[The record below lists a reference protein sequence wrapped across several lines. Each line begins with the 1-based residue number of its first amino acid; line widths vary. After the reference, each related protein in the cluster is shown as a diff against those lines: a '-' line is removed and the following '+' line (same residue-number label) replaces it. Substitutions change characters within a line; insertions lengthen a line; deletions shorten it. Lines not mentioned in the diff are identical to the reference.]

1 MKKRL
6 LSLLLLC
13 TLVFA
18 LSGCGEKTLLN
29 KKKPVSL
36 SFWHVYGEQ
45 AGSPMDLLVQEFNR
59 TVGQERGVQVQVTGM
74 SSASQIGGYLKEAQ
88 SGSKDV
94 QEMPDLFT
102 CHIIDALELG
112 EDNLVPWNEQF
123 TPDELS
129 DFIPGF
135 LSDGTAEDGRL
146 LIFPVSKSTQLL
158 MCNGSGFDRFS
169 AATGVG
175 YEDLATWEGFYDA
188 AGRFYDWS
196 DKPFCALDYPIRAVE
211 LCAMERG
218 SGDFYTESGWYDTD
232 NAVFKESWMQFARS
246 LAQGHVV
253 VSDLY
258 SNTQVMTGDVVC
270 GLGSS
275 AAILY
280 YNDTVTYPDNT
291 QEPMNLHV
299 LPMPKTA
306 GADALM
312 TQAGVGLCAYKTT
325 EQKAEAAALFVRWL
339 TEAERNLDFVAQTG
353 YMPVRSGAFDAI
365 TDYDNF
371 PAPAEGYRQLY
382 AALKTM
388 REDYTPVSGPRFE
401 GYYGRVSVLY
411 DGLRRL
417 QQELP
422 ARRSRRGHRRA
433 GGGNLGAAL
442 LHSLSEALAE
452 GGSVR
457 ARIFAL
463 KIETS
468 QALHAQAAT
477 VLYGRAG
484 SAAAVLAL
492 CRSASARAAQEP
504 AGGDEKILDL
514 PDGGL
519 PLGRDL
525 PVAERLGHGR
535 ASLGGYDGPDRGARE
550 GL

>member
-1 MKKRL
+1 MKKRMLAALL
-6 LSLLLLC
+6 LSALLF
-13 TLVFA
+13 T
-18 LSGCGEKTLLN
+18 LSGCGEKSLLN
-29 KKKPVSL
+29 KKEPVSL
-36 SFWHVYGEQ
+36 TFWHVYGEQ

-59 TVGQERGVQVQVTGM
+59 TVGQERGVQVKVTGT
-74 SSASQIGGYLKEAQ
+74 SSASKIGGYLKEAQ
-88 SGSKDV
+88 SGGQEV

-158 MCNGSGFDRFS
+158 MCNGSGFARFS
-169 AATGVG
+169 DATGVR
-175 YEDLATWEGFYDA
+175 YDDLATWEGFYDA
-188 AGRFYDWS
+188 AGKFYDWS
-196 DKPFCALDYPIRAVE
+196 GKPFCALDYPIRAVE

-218 SGDFYTESGWYDTD
+218 SGDFYTENGWYDTD

-325 EQKAEAAALFVRWL
+325 EQKAEASALFVRWL

-353 YMPVRSGAFDAI
+353 YMPVRNGAFDSI
-365 TDYDNF
+365 ESYGSF
-371 PAPAEGYRQLY
+371 PEPAESYQSLY

-388 REDYTPVSGPRFE
+388 REDYVPVSEPRFE
-401 GYYGRVSVLY
+401 GYYDKVSVLY

-422 ARRSRRGHRRA
+422 ARAAA
-433 GGGNLGAAL
+433 G
-442 LHSLSEALAE
+442 EDIDALAE
-452 GGSVR
+452 
-457 ARIFAL
+457 
-463 KIETS
+463 ETWE
-468 QALHAQAAT
+468 L
-477 VLYGRAG
+477 
-484 SAAAVLAL
+484 L
-492 CRSASARAAQEP
+492 CS
-504 AGGDEKILDL
+504 I
-514 PDGGL
+514 
-519 PLGRDL
+519 
-525 PVAERLGHGR
+525 H
-535 ASLGGYDGPDRGARE
+535 
-550 GL
+550 

>member
-36 SFWHVYGEQ
+36 TFWHVYGEQ
-45 AGSPMDLLVQEFNR
+45 AGSPVDLLVQEFNR

-88 SGSKDV
+88 SGGKDV

-146 LIFPVSKSTQLL
+146 LIFPLSKSTQLL
-158 MCNGSGFDRFS
+158 MSNGSGFGRFS

-175 YEDLATWEGFYDA
+175 YEDLAAWEGFYDA

-196 DKPFCALDYPIRAVE
+196 DKLFCALDYPICAVE
-211 LCAMERG
+211 LNALERG

-258 SNTQVMTGDVVC
+258 SNTQVMTGDVLS
-270 GLGSS
+270 GLDSS

-280 YNDTVTYPDNT
+280 P
-291 QEPMNLHV
+291 
-299 LPMPKTA
+299 
-306 GADALM
+306 
-312 TQAGVGLCAYKTT
+312 TT
-325 EQKAEAAALFVRWL
+325 EA
-339 TEAERNLDFVAQTG
+339 
-353 YMPVRSGAFDAI
+353 
-365 TDYDNF
+365 
-371 PAPAEGYRQLY
+371 PAPILATETHHCLTACRAVHTHPLRNT
-382 AALKTM
+382 AL
-388 REDYTPVSGPRFE
+388 
-401 GYYGRVSVLY
+401 
-411 DGLRRL
+411 
-417 QQELP
+417 
-422 ARRSRRGHRRA
+422 
-433 GGGNLGAAL
+433 
-442 LHSLSEALAE
+442 
-452 GGSVR
+452 
-457 ARIFAL
+457 
-463 KIETS
+463 
-468 QALHAQAAT
+468 
-477 VLYGRAG
+477 
-484 SAAAVLAL
+484 
-492 CRSASARAAQEP
+492 
-504 AGGDEKILDL
+504 
-514 PDGGL
+514 
-519 PLGRDL
+519 
-525 PVAERLGHGR
+525 
-535 ASLGGYDGPDRGARE
+535 
-550 GL
+550 